1 MKPACVEACPVGARA
16 FGDLNDPES
25 EVSQVLAKERVQ
37 VLKPDLGTKPKVK
50 YIGLD
55 EAVK

>member
-1 MKPACVEACPVGARA
+1 MPAGVEACPVGARV
-16 FGDLNDPES
+16 FGNLRDPES
-25 EVSQVLAKERVQ
+25 QVTKILAEARVQ

-55 EAVK
+55 EAVR